1 MVKKGYRGYCMH
13 QPFNGLRVPV
23 AIQNV
28 YLRDFLNN
36 RGLSFKPSVNELD
49 VPGCDVQLMS
59 LVDDLEEIEGIV
71 MTSMFMLPDNKES
84 RQRVY
89 DKIKQS
95 ESAIWFALDGKCLI
109 KDDDIAYI
117 ERTIKINKLL
127 SNCPRQV

>member
-49 VPGCDVQLMS
+49 IPGCDVQLMS

-109 KDDDIAYI
+109 TDDDIAYI
-117 ERTIKINKLL
+117 E
-127 SNCPRQV
+127 